1 MGVFSLFKKRSLN
14 EKVIDKIY
22 NKIFVKEYI
31 ISDLKINEKYIE
43 SLLICNYGIYLI
55 KIIATKNQ
63 IKLLDDNYVFDNQKI
78 NLHDI
83 ENNLNENIFLIQN
96 IIGNDFDINKKVIIK
111 CYNQDDFNDN
121 SINEFILELEKN
133 KKILSNE
140 NIEDIYKK
148 LVLFKTYK

>member
-63 IKLLDDNYVFDNQKI
+63 IKLLDDNYVFDDQKI
-78 NLHDI
+78 NLQDI

-96 IIGNDFDINKKVIIK
+96 IIGNFDIHKKVIIK

-121 SINEFILELEKN
+121 SIDEFILKLEKN

>member
-121 SINEFILELEKN
+121 SIDEFILELEKN